1 METYDKLQKKPSS
14 SPQRNSRHN
23 KKSDND
29 KDTKMKQK
37 QQQPRGILRR
47 RKKEESVYSKLHVS
61 SPNTFS
67 NHNKKNKTIKSS
79 LKKSSRNES
88 ASTLRNIE
96 SKTHEKHQTAFSTK
110 HHLPKPPSSSSV
122 HHTTPQYQRR
132 MHSQQSRG
140 VDRVDSRSEQNKD
153 KQEHVLP
160 SYQQTRSDEV
170 NRKIRKD
177 KKWTKLVKESVHIE
191 TNNVSKYQD
200 TNKIA
205 KTLHQMGLQDE
216 SQHFKRLI
224 RKRFQLEED
233 FIKLNDQVGI
243 QTIEGDYDECATPTH
258 SSVGGLKIQ
267 KVPKSFIM
275 VDEYDPKILIKNLN
289 VLKDLEKRTI
299 AIHRICLE
307 NQTK

>member
-1 METYDKLQKKPSS
+1 METYDKLQKKSSS
-14 SPQRNSRHN
+14 SPQRNSHHN

-29 KDTKMKQK
+29 KESKIKQK

-79 LKKSSRNES
+79 LKKSSKNDSDSNSRK
-88 ASTLRNIE
+88 IE
-96 SKTHEKHQTAFSTK
+96 SKTHEKQQTASSTK

-122 HHTTPQYQRR
+122 HHSTPQHQRR

-153 KQEHVLP
+153 KQDVLP

>member
-14 SPQRNSRHN
+14 PPQRNSRHN

-29 KDTKMKQK
+29 KETKIKQK

-61 SPNTFS
+61 SPNTSS
-67 NHNKKNKTIKSS
+67 NQNKKNNTIKSS
-79 LKKSSRNES
+79 LKKSSKNES

-122 HHTTPQYQRR
+122 HHSTPQYQRR

-153 KQEHVLP
+153 KQDVLP